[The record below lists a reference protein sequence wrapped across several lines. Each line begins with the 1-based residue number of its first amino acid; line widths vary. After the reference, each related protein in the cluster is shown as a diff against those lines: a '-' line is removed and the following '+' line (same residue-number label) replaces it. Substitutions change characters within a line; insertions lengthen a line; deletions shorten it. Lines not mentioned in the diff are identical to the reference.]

1 MASAVNPW
9 NPASAPN
16 AAGLLLG
23 HFHITN
29 IQAEINE
36 KNLEI
41 ELLKLEKDTADAVH
55 ASFLDEVS
63 YSAKYMAQLLKLAV
77 TFIERLETHLE
88 TIKNIPHSKSKENE
102 QSFSKD
108 EYFGD

>member
-23 HFHITN
+23 HFVASALTS
-29 IQAEINE
+29 ASSEINE

-63 YSAKYMAQLLKLAV
+63 YSAK
-77 TFIERLETHLE
+77 
-88 TIKNIPHSKSKENE
+88 
-102 QSFSKD
+102 
-108 EYFGD
+108 